1 MATAVASEQVL
12 EEHVE
17 SAVELVEEGSD
28 QAPVERLLII
38 YARLH
43 HLQETETRKL
53 RERVLATLG
62 RNGGAGTRLDGPR
75 SPFSRVMRRLRGR
88 VNPELRDYVER
99 HTARVELTV
108 VDIHVHHT
116 LEVVAL
122 LEEHVTTG
130 IAISIYCD
138 MMNLRPTVGEIVRL
152 KALKVLHDRRTASV
166 EPLRPEGPVPLR
178 RRRAEN
184 GG

>member
-17 SAVELVEEGSD
+17 SAVELVEEGSEA
-28 QAPVERLLII
+28 APVARLLAT

-43 HLQETETRKL
+43 HLQDTETRKL
-53 RERVLATLG
+53 RERVLAVLG
-62 RNGGAGTRLDGPR
+62 RNGGAGARLDDPR
-75 SPFSRVMRRLRGR
+75 SPLSRVIRRVRGR

-108 VDIHVHHT
+108 VDIHVQHT
-116 LEVVAL
+116 LEVVRL
-122 LEEHVTTG
+122 LEEHVATG
-130 IAISIYCD
+130 VAITIYCD

-166 EPLRPEGPVPLR
+166 EPIRPDGPVPLR
-178 RRRAEN
+178 RRAEN